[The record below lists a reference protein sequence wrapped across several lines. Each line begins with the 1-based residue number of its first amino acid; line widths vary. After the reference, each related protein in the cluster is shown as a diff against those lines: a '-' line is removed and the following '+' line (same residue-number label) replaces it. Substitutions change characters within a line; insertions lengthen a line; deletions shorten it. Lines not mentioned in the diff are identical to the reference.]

1 MLPLLVIQPELG
13 TGVNKDTHKNLGRIN
28 SARIGLQRSFVVT
41 QARVV
46 VVVVN
51 EVGAPETMGV
61 LNLVYS
67 KKSIGS
73 WLTSFSIR

>member
-13 TGVNKDTHKNLGRIN
+13 MAHWMFVAVNKDTHKNLGRIN

-46 VVVVN
+46 VVVVVD

-61 LNLVYS
+61 LEFHY
-67 KKSIGS
+67 
-73 WLTSFSIR
+73 